1 MRIFGTDGVRGKA
14 NTELTPELAL
24 RLGRATIAVL
34 NDSSS
39 RAVVYMARDTRISGD
54 MLASAFAAGVL
65 SAGADVVDLGVL
77 PTPALA
83 YITRLGQAAAGVMIS
98 ASHNPA
104 IDNGI
109 KLFTRDGYKL
119 PDAVEDEIERQVQ
132 AACGRERVAG
142 DKVGRMFR
150 GDTEQEAYV
159 DYLLKIADL
168 DLTGVKIVVDAAHGA
183 AFDVAPRVLT
193 MLGAE
198 VVPLNISPDGV
209 NINVEC
215 GSTYPAA
222 MVQAVLAH
230 GAQVGLAFD
239 GDADRLIACD
249 ARGQLLDGDDLLH
262 ICGLLLKAEKS
273 LTHNLVVATV
283 MSNFGLDAC
292 LRRED
297 IGITRSAVG
306 DRYVLQEMK
315 QVGAV
320 LGGEQSGHCI
330 FLNHSTTGDGLLTAV
345 MLLKATFGRGVSLE
359 ALADKLER
367 FPQILLNVP
376 VRDKKASMEHGAVK
390 EAIVRAENMVGTEGR
405 VLVRPSG
412 TEPLVRVMV
421 EARTKELASQA
432 ASVVVDVLSS
442 VSA

>member
-1 MRIFGTDGVRGKA
+1 MRLFGTDGVRGKA

-34 NDSSS
+34 NDDSQ
-39 RAVVYMARDTRISGD
+39 RGLVYLARDTRISGE
-54 MLASAFAAGVL
+54 MLAAAFAAGVL

-83 YITRLGQAAAGVMIS
+83 YVARQNRATAGVMIS

-109 KLFTRDGYKL
+109 KLFTHDGYKL
-119 PDAVEDEIERQVQ
+119 SDEVEDRIER
-132 AACGRERVAG
+132 ALNEEWGRARVPG
-142 DKVGRMFR
+142 DKVGRLLR
-150 GDTEQEAYV
+150 GDVEHQAYM
-159 DYLLKIADL
+159 DYLLKIADINL
-168 DLTGVKIVVDAAHGA
+168 AGVKIVVDAAHGA
-183 AFDVAPRVLT
+183 AFDLAPRLLSL
-193 MLGAE
+193 LGAE
-198 VVPLNISPDGV
+198 VVPLHVSPDGV
-209 NINVEC
+209 NINVES

-230 GAQVGLAFD
+230 GADVGLSFD

-249 ARGQLLDGDDLLH
+249 ARGHLLDGDNILH
-262 ICGLLLKAEKS
+262 ICGLLLKSEAS
-273 LTHNLVVATV
+273 LTNNLVVATV

-292 LRRED
+292 LRREE
-297 IGITRSAVG
+297 INLTRSQVG

-315 QVGAV
+315 QAGAV

-345 MLLKATFGRGVSLE
+345 MLLRATFGRGVSL
-359 ALADKLER
+359 ATLADQLAR
-367 FPQILLNVP
+367 FPQVLLNVP
-376 VRDKKASMEHGAVK
+376 VVDKKASLEHLAVK
-390 EAIVRAENMVGTEGR
+390 EAIIRAEKLVGTEGR

-421 EARTKELASQA
+421 EAQTQELASQA
-432 ASVVVDVLSS
+432 ATVVVKVLST

>member
-1 MRIFGTDGVRGKA
+1 MRLFGTDGVRGKA

-34 NDSSS
+34 SGDSPSG
-39 RAVVYMARDTRISGD
+39 VVYLARDTRISGE
-54 MLASAFAAGVL
+54 MLTAAFAAGVM

-83 YITRLGQAAAGVMIS
+83 YITRHNKATAGAMIS

-109 KLFTRDGYKL
+109 KLFTCDGYKL
-119 PDAVEDEIERQVQ
+119 PDEVEDGIENEMK
-132 AACGRERVAG
+132 AGCGRIKIAG
-142 DKVGRMFR
+142 DKVGRFFR
-150 GDTEQEAYV
+150 GGTEHQTYI
-159 DYLLKIADL
+159 DYLLKIAGIDL
-168 DLTGVKIVVDAAHGA
+168 AGVKIVVDAAHGA
-183 AFDVAPRVLT
+183 AFDLAPRILAL
-193 MLGAE
+193 LGAE
-198 VVPLNISPDGV
+198 VVPLHVSPNGV
-209 NINVEC
+209 NINVES

-230 GAQVGLAFD
+230 GAALGLAFD

-249 ARGQLLDGDDLLH
+249 SRGQLLDGDNILH
-262 ICGLLLKAEKS
+262 ICGLLLKAENS
-273 LTHNLVVATV
+273 LANNLLVATV
-283 MSNFGLDAC
+283 MSNFGLDSC

-297 IGITRSAVG
+297 IGLTRSAVG

-330 FLNHSTTGDGLLTAV
+330 FLDYSTTGDGLLTAV

-359 ALADKLER
+359 DLADRLER
-367 FPQILLNVP
+367 FPQVLLNVP
-376 VRDKKASMEHGAVK
+376 VIDKKASMEHFAVK
-390 EAIVRAENMVGTEGR
+390 EAIVRAENMLGAGGR

-421 EARTKELASQA
+421 EAETKELAAQA
-432 ASVVVDVLSS
+432 AGVVVKVLSM